1 VFHAENP
8 YDVLGVPRD
17 ATPEDIKRAYR
28 KKAAAT
34 HPDREGGNQEEFQR
48 VNAANIILSDPE
60 KRERFDRTGET
71 EAGQQIPI
79 AAVVIAAF
87 DRAINEAGSRWQ
99 YTDIVKSMLRFL
111 RDDVRKGETV
121 NKQMADQ
128 ILRME
133 KWKVR
138 ITHKGERNLIADHLS
153 RTIEQARGN
162 IAQNEATMER
172 VKQAIDHVEEYG
184 WEVDAAPTQTWEYT
198 PQFFS
203 TEKY

>member
-1 VFHAENP
+1 MTDNP
-8 YDVLGVPRD
+8 YDVLGVTRD

-34 HPDREGGNQEEFQR
+34 HPDREGGDQEEFQR

-60 KRERFDRTGET
+60 KREQFDRTGN
-71 EAGQQIPI
+71 PI
-79 AAVVIAAF
+79 AAVIIAAF

-111 RDDVRKGETV
+111 RDDVRQGDAV

-128 ILRME
+128 ILQME
-133 KWKVR
+133 KWKAR

-153 RTIEQARGN
+153 RTIEQARRN
-162 IAQNEATMER
+162 IATNEATMDR

-184 WEVDAAPTQTWEYT
+184 WEVDAAPTQTWDAAVSYWSEIKM
-198 PQFFS
+198 
-203 TEKY
+203 EKY